1 MNTMQ
6 IFSLALKLA
15 PHLINLPTGSQQTGT
30 VLAEK
35 DLALLSLKRKIGS
48 VIVVIGTRDSGKTE
62 LCYRLA
68 QFLERP
74 TYAVS
79 PQQRPPDWITWLPIE
94 DVLENTPSN
103 CTLILDDLPAYMS
116 NRDYNESF
124 SKAMEKVVPMVRH
137 ERMPPDFPIGEVHL
151 IFSTQSAAQ
160 ADKYILDVDAAFFK
174 PLGLLMGDIE
184 RPHIAKIY
192 RELVNPLFDGKDDDF
207 VKRHAYMLTRT
218 YRGLISVNRARQN

>member
-1 MNTMQ
+1 MDVWQ
-6 IFSLALKLA
+6 AFAAALKLA
-15 PHLINLPTGSQQTGT
+15 PKFLGYQQPVMEQRQ
-30 VLAEK
+30 VLSEK
-35 DLALLSLKRKIGS
+35 DVALITLSQKIGS
-48 VIVVIGTRDSGKTE
+48 VMVVIGTRDSGKTE

-68 QFLERP
+68 EFLGRP

-79 PQQRPPDWITWLPIE
+79 PQQKPPDWITWLKIE
-94 DVLENTPSN
+94 DVLELTPSN
-103 CTLILDDLPAYMS
+103 CTLIMDDLPAYMS

-124 SKAMEKVVPMVRH
+124 TQSIEKVIPMVRH
-137 ERMPPDFPIGEVHL
+137 KRMPPEFPIGEVHL

-192 RELVNPLFDGKDDDF
+192 RDYVNPEFDNKSDDF
-207 VKRHAYMLTRT
+207 IKRHAYMFART
-218 YRGLISVNRARQN
+218 FKGLITVSKTGR